1 LAKQP
6 VFPELELQPAAA
18 MQEKPRTLLGL
29 TIKSIETLGEQSAA
43 GLLSKEG
50 VLVLSV
56 EAASYG
62 DKAGLRPRDVVI
74 GMGNDPDARQQMYP
88 TAAALVSALEA
99 RRFQAYV
106 DLSVVRDQKRKTG

>member
-1 LAKQP
+1 
-6 VFPELELQPAAA
+6 
-18 MQEKPRTLLGL
+18 MQEKPRTFLGL

-62 DKAGLRPRDVVI
+62 DKPGLRPRDVVI
-74 GMGNDPDARQQMYP
+74 GMGNDSDAPQQMYQ
-88 TAAALVSALEA
+88 TAAALMSI
-99 RRFQAYV
+99 
-106 DLSVVRDQKRKTG
+106 